1 VPLPAQAIAKHFR
14 GLTPLVQAGLALVLV
29 GAGAD
34 LAFHLLGPVWPSA
47 LNALFGGDGLRAHLL
62 TLVGMLVAVLGLV
75 VQARSSSTS

>member
-1 VPLPAQAIAKHFR
+1 MPVRFEPVVKRIR
-14 GLTPLVQAGLALVLV
+14 ELTPLVQAGLTLVCV

-47 LNALFGGDGLRAHLL
+47 MHAWFGVDGLRAHLL

-75 VQARSSSTS
+75 VQARSAATS